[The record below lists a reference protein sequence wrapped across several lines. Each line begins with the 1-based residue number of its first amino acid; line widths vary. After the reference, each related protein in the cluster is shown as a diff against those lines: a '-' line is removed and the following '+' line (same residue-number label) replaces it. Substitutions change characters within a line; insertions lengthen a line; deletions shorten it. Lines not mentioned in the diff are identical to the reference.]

1 MLLEQQAPYPEALKA
16 FAASCTGDYADCY
29 QEILSEAF
37 TSHGLILNAK
47 QLRELAGGGSQTTA
61 QRCITAWRQD
71 LSRKLAMRVR
81 LGAQVPDDVL
91 QAANGLIESL
101 WMQARDR
108 ASQEYDQDR
117 SELQAAQADSAARLA
132 ESQQELLQARGELD
146 QAKALVTA
154 KDAQLEALRVEI
166 IAANDRLAQAARDFE
181 QERRARAEQAVQ
193 ARSAQEALERELR
206 ESEARSEQLRAD
218 LVRTQSEASQRFDRM
233 LVEHR
238 EAVSSV
244 QRTCDARLAEKD
256 TQIRKLQARVEAA
269 TSQELE
275 LQMQAVRSA
284 QQIEHLE
291 KEASVMRA
299 ELDTVRNA
307 LQASR
312 DQVQATQAQLI
323 EHLKTAQAQVLATA
337 AQDPAAASA

>member
-91 QAANGLIESL
+91 QSANGLLETL

-108 ASQEYDQDR
+108 ANQEYDQDR
-117 SELQAAQADSAARLA
+117 SELQAAQVDSAARLA

-154 KDAQLEALRVEI
+154 KDAQLEALRAEI

-181 QERRARAEQAVQ
+181 QERRARTEQAEQA
-193 ARSAQEALERELR
+193 RTAQDALERELR
-206 ESEARSEQLRAD
+206 EAEARSEQLRAD

-256 TQIRKLQARVEAA
+256 TQIRRLQARVEAA
-269 TSQELE
+269 TSQEL
-275 LQMQAVRSA
+275 
-284 QQIEHLE
+284 
-291 KEASVMRA
+291 
-299 ELDTVRNA
+299 DTYFTA
-307 LQASR
+307 W
-312 DQVQATQAQLI
+312 QAT
-323 EHLKTAQAQVLATA
+323 V
-337 AQDPAAASA
+337 AAAAAVPKP